1 MLIVQDTSL
10 RKTYILSIT
19 NIFKFIKNSNHFRII
34 NKLITS
40 RVLKLARKFV
50 CCDRAWNWDLKFPI
64 EKRVNRGDR
73 HSRSRKS
80 KNRNSSERGC
90 RSKFASLL
98 IRIILSGLEETWN
111 LLDPLSVWKRLVL
124 FNFRVCRISCNAE
137 YEILG
142 SQTLKDLEFYVRYS
156 RSLLSTVPHSD
167 IWLEIHAYTRTY
179 T

>member
-10 RKTYILSIT
+10 KKTYILSIT

-40 RVLKLARKFV
+40 RVLKFARKFV
-50 CCDRAWNWDLKFPI
+50 IRNSRSRNAWIVDQ
-64 EKRVNRGDR
+64 RDR

-156 RSLLSTVPHSD
+156 RSLLSTVPQ
-167 IWLEIHAYTRTY
+167 IFG
-179 T
+179 

>member
-1 MLIVQDTSL
+1 MDQ
-10 RKTYILSIT
+10 R
-19 NIFKFIKNSNHFRII
+19 
-34 NKLITS
+34 
-40 RVLKLARKFV
+40 
-50 CCDRAWNWDLKFPI
+50 
-64 EKRVNRGDR
+64 DR

-167 IWLEIHAYTRTY
+167 IWLEIRHIRAHIRNMEFVMVSDTTRIFHYSEGDTLVLASNLAFEIY
-179 T
+179 PVL